1 MVQEVIRTTWVPVCF
16 SPLGVGMFS
25 SANLLVQVPRA
36 NHEPRQ
42 GGTRSCCPKSNQSG
56 YSPYSDSCTS
66 ALSLWGVSVLGSC
79 PGVVPAFVPTSVS
92 AACPETHGPSTID
105 AFLLD
110 SEFCLP
116 HNYALLGPSCMPAV
130 LLGSE
135 HLWRGCL
142 STLLYLP

>member
-1 MVQEVIRTTWVPVCF
+1 MVQEVIRTTWVLVCF

-25 SANLLVQVPRA
+25 SADLLLQVSRA

-42 GGTRSCCPKSNQSG
+42 VGTRSCCPKSNHSG

-66 ALSLWGVSVLGSC
+66 ALCLWGVSILESC
-79 PGVVPAFVPTSVS
+79 PGFVTTSAS
-92 AACPETHGPSTID
+92 AACSETHRPSTID
-105 AFLLD
+105 TFLLD
-110 SEFCLP
+110 FEFCLP

-130 LLGSE
+130 LVGSE
-135 HLWRGCL
+135 HVWRGCL